1 MPLQTAT
8 NPKTGERVALVDG
21 EWKPITQSATNDQ
34 GAKAYLVDNSW
45 VTDTPAPKPE
55 PKSRNI
61 FAVLNDTVITLAN
74 SAANNI
80 AAAANFVAPG
90 NSFSEAVDKFA
101 KEGESKQSDIVK
113 AGREKFY
120 RELEAADTIG
130 GEALAVGK
138 YALQNPLQAAAQAAG
153 SVAGPGLAV
162 KGATTAATLLKVA
175 EKTLPRVGLTAGV
188 VSGAI
193 MSGGDAA
200 GSAYKLVMET
210 PDNILLQNDFVKSQI
225 AAGRTLADIKEEAA
239 TTAARRASIIPALIG
254 GIAGR
259 YGIEPLL
266 AGKKTF
272 TKIING
278 VEVPESIFSR
288 ALITGVS
295 EAAQEGVEEGATE
308 YAGRKA
314 AQEYNPTIDPTKGVA
329 GAATLGA
336 VLGGG
341 PGAVIGGLSAAQE
354 QAAFAKAQEEAAKI
368 TQVQPGGAT
377 PLTAAPSVTP
387 PEVTP
392 PVASP
397 AEMPFRALTPEETTD
412 IPPVTTPEVTPS
424 VTPPVAE
431 VTPPVAEVAPPVAE
445 VTPPVAEVT
454 PAAEPVADIT
464 TTQIYRTALAHVQ
477 QTGEARVS
485 ELQKVTG
492 LKRKEALELIGVMES
507 QGILVR
513 PKKNAIAKLATTEV
527 ADVTE
532 PRDLITPTDQP
543 SAGVPVGGVEVPTA
557 GIETPVATGVAD
569 ITGAAGQPAVGEA
582 IQPAPL
588 TEPIITEEP
597 SVTETA
603 QAVETK
609 EERQEATAPAVTTQI
624 PYDTVEFVGQ
634 GIPLRRSS
642 GEAQV
647 INYGGRMIVMREVNG
662 VMVPFYLSTG
672 RAGKADVASG
682 KWYPFFGIGTDGW
695 INKTGGADMNNY
707 YGSVE
712 LKEAAQELDR
722 TVGDIRNDQS
732 IPKVSST
739 GKHVDFINQGLT
751 PTENNQ
757 KNTLVKVRENI
768 ARITEAVTTKPA
780 VDETQQAINDMV
792 EAGTQQGK
800 TAEDIAAD
808 ITAITGQTTTP
819 ETIKTTMA
827 SLPKRV
833 VKPVEERV
841 SKAKSE
847 AKQVKQQELEDIVNT
862 PAERARNLAEINR
875 GLRASA
881 KKEKT
886 EAAAQ
891 AAVEENL
898 PKYEVASAKLDKAV
912 RKALEK
918 NNIDVVLSVISDP
931 YTNNSVTAAF
941 ARKIE
946 KLLETLD
953 IQPTIRLGKVEAGK
967 AAKYDPSN
975 ESITVDLDNLKG
987 ERADVVV
994 LHEVT
999 HFAVDHAIDNQDK
1012 LNVAQKN
1019 ALYKLKQLHEHAK
1032 ATFGNKY
1039 DIATLK
1045 EFIAQAFSNPD
1056 FQTAMAKAKPMSS
1069 EKYLSNMFSE
1079 FAKRVLKLI
1088 GYSPNMALEEEKA
1101 LHGGVYGANLADT
1114 ITQIEE
1120 LMKAPRVGK
1129 AKGVSYMA
1137 GETMA
1142 APELPEK
1149 TLEQFIADQPLP
1161 KEPTGIIGTM
1171 RSWYKNGLA
1180 KSMKE
1185 AARQLQ
1191 NEQQPVKDHE
1201 RTITRQ
1207 GLLIVGDDNKFN
1219 NLYTQIML
1227 AKGNFT
1233 NIDNSF
1239 VKNPVDEVH
1248 ALVHKFVKEQNIDLQ
1263 TALQKLAAYG
1273 VVLHEGEVRAVK
1285 FLRKV
1290 PLRNDIESVEWFGKK
1305 ISPATARDNI
1315 FKDLESKEFVKT
1327 AEGLG
1332 MTPDELARA
1341 YRKLLDAI
1349 VKVKTNLDP
1358 GTVETPLIEQHDINN
1373 TMYNVVG
1380 GLTPTDTKR
1389 YIDEFKKDA
1398 KTKAAMD
1405 EILDKLKDVS
1415 DVTIELNKDANYW
1428 SQPVTNLVSF
1438 YGYEHYVP
1446 YKGKPITEED
1456 RKFFVGEHLGKEHQ
1470 NAEYTQEG
1478 RLDLP
1483 ENPILRMLA
1492 DAHLSAARA
1501 ARKDVMP
1508 ALFHSANKSKLN
1520 PEGQGLIEA
1529 DVIDIVPF
1537 SDRYIAAGEEKLMKY
1552 ANRKDLFFYYMKDG
1566 DIALIQMK
1574 DDRMRDA
1581 IRKTYRQ
1588 ESPVIDKI
1596 NNINSFFAQMHTR
1609 YSVGFAPMNFV
1620 VDMLTNSY
1628 NISMDYGPDVAAR
1641 YIKAIGQLVLSN
1653 GLIKAG
1659 KVAYLFRQGGADLQ
1673 KNSRLK
1679 ALVDA
1684 DKSGFTADLVE
1695 YLSVGG
1701 DVAYINSLTA
1711 GGQFK
1716 DLLQEG
1722 KPTRLVS
1729 KKNIDK
1735 FFDTWTGAFEFT
1747 SRTAAYRIA
1756 KAEEVGKLVAKGVPL
1771 AQAKLDARKPAA
1783 AFAKGL
1789 ANFEETGLKGKT
1801 LGALFMFY
1809 RASAT
1814 GAVRAIESAA
1824 PAISSVFGGTEV
1836 AAERAW
1842 KQVPSKLR
1850 AKGGEEAFKK
1860 SFIKQAKNGKAT
1872 TMALIGMGA
1881 AMYMMSYATAGDD
1894 DMERNRLATDDMTR
1908 WSRNARFF
1916 VGGGP
1921 NDIINIPWGF
1931 GHGAFPAMG
1940 AQIASLGMSDTSFPE
1955 VMANLVPIMMDSF
1968 LPIPVSK
1975 GNIVENPANYLLD
1988 SIMPTIVRPILEFTM
2003 NYDNLGREI
2012 YNNRQG
2018 PVGNVY
2024 TGGDNIPEVWK
2035 SAARNLYEMSGFTVQ
2050 MSPNTM
2056 YFFANAYADALAKMG
2071 QTSFNLYLDAVG
2083 EKDFNLKTD
2092 TLVLERFIGAKSN
2105 YDSRK
2110 WAAIEKDMEQRKNNL
2125 SELKDNPEQ
2134 YFAYLESHPLDEMLV
2149 EMYNADVGGEL
2160 KALRSEAKEI
2170 RRDPNLD
2177 VRTKTEMLN
2186 TVKLQQD
2193 LIKMQLVDLYKSF
2206 GVEP

>member
-1 MPLQTAT
+1 MPRDLFAEAAPRRTEPRDLFAEM
-8 NPKTGERVALVDG
+8 G
-21 EWKPITQSATNDQ
+21 
-34 GAKAYLVDNSW
+34 
-45 VTDTPAPKPE
+45 DTPAPKPE

-61 FAVLNDTVITLAN
+61 FSVLNDTVITIAN

-120 RELEAADTIG
+120 RELEAANTIG

-138 YALQNPLQAAAQAAG
+138 YAAQNPLQAAAQAAG

-225 AAGRTLADIKEEAA
+225 AAGRKLADIKEEAA

-392 PVASP
+392 PEVTPPEVTP
-397 AEMPFRALTPEETTD
+397 AGVPFRTLTPEEMAA
-412 IPPVTTPEVTPS
+412 PPVAEVTPP

-431 VTPPVAEVAPPVAE
+431 VTPPEVVPA
-445 VTPPVAEVT
+445 TPPV
-454 PAAEPVADIT
+454 AEPVADIT
-464 TTQIYRTALAHVQ
+464 TTQIYQTALAHVQ

-492 LKRKEALELIGVMES
+492 LKRKETLELIGVMES

-543 SAGVPVGGVEVPTA
+543 SVGVPVGGVEVPAA
-557 GIETPVATGVAD
+557 GIETPIATGVATA
-569 ITGAAGQPAVGEA
+569 TGVVGQPAMGEA

-597 SVTETA
+597 SVAEA
-603 QAVETK
+603 PQAVEAK
-609 EERQEATAPAVTTQI
+609 EERPEAPA
-624 PYDTVEFVGQ
+624 
-634 GIPLRRSS
+634 
-642 GEAQV
+642 
-647 INYGGRMIVMREVNG
+647 
-662 VMVPFYLSTG
+662 
-672 RAGKADVASG
+672 
-682 KWYPFFGIGTDGW
+682 
-695 INKTGGADMNNY
+695 
-707 YGSVE
+707 
-712 LKEAAQELDR
+712 AA
-722 TVGDIRNDQS
+722 
-732 IPKVSST
+732 
-739 GKHVDFINQGLT
+739 
-751 PTENNQ
+751 
-757 KNTLVKVRENI
+757 
-768 ARITEAVTTKPA
+768 PA

-792 EAGTQQGK
+792 EAGAQQGK

-808 ITAITGQTTTP
+808 ITAITGQATTP

-827 SLPKRV
+827 ALPKRV

-841 SKAKSE
+841 SKAKAE
-847 AKQVKQQELEDIVNT
+847 VTQAKQQALEDIVNT

-875 GLRASA
+875 GIRASE

-891 AAVEENL
+891 AVVEENL

-953 IQPTIRLGKVEAGK
+953 VQPTIRLGKVEAGK

-1149 TLEQFIADQPLP
+1149 TLEQFIAEQPIPELP
-1161 KEPTGIIGTM
+1161 KGILGTM
-1171 RSWYKNGLA
+1171 RSWYKNGLT

-1191 NEQQPVKDHE
+1191 NEQYPVKDLE
-1201 RTITRQ
+1201 RTLTRQ
-1207 GLLIVGDDNKFN
+1207 GALIVGDNDKFN

-1248 ALVHKFVKEQNIDLQ
+1248 ALVHKFVQDNNIDMQ
-1263 TALQKLAAYG
+1263 TALQQLASYG
-1273 VVLHEGEVRAVK
+1273 IVLHEGEVRAVK
-1285 FLRKV
+1285 FLKNI
-1290 PLRNDIESVEWFGKK
+1290 PLRNDTESVEWFGKR

-1315 FKDLESKEFVKT
+1315 FTDLASKDFAKK

-1341 YRKLLDAI
+1341 YRKLLDAV

-1358 GTVETPLIEQHDINN
+1358 GTIENPLTQLHDIDH
-1373 TMYNVVG
+1373 TDYNVVG
-1380 GLTPTDTKR
+1380 GLTPADTKR
-1389 YIDEFKKDA
+1389 YMDGFKKDA
-1398 KTKAAMD
+1398 KAKAAMD
-1405 EILDKLKDVS
+1405 EILDKLKAVS

-1446 YKGKPITEED
+1446 YKGKPITEGD
-1456 RKFFVGEHLGKEHQ
+1456 KNLFVGEYLGKEHQ

-1508 ALFHSANKSKLN
+1508 ALYHMANKGKFN
-1520 PEGQGLIEA
+1520 PEGQGILEA

-1537 SDRYIAAGEEKLMKY
+1537 SDRYKVAGDEKLMKY

-1588 ESPVIDKI
+1588 ESFVVDKI

-1628 NISMDYGPDVAAR
+1628 NISMDLGPDAASR
-1641 YIKAIGQLVLSN
+1641 YIKAVGQSVLSN

-1659 KVAYLFRQGGADLQ
+1659 RVSYLFKQGGADLQ
-1673 KNSRLK
+1673 KNTRLK
-1679 ALVDA
+1679 ALVDS

-1756 KAEEVGKLVAKGVPL
+1756 KAEEIGRLVAKGVPL
-1771 AQAKLDARKPAA
+1771 AQAKIDARKPAA

-1789 ANFEETGLKGKT
+1789 ANFEEVGKQGKT

-1814 GAVRAIESAA
+1814 GAVRAIESLA
-1824 PAISSVFGGTEV
+1824 PAMSSVFGGSE
-1836 AAERAW
+1836 AAADRAW
-1842 KQVPSKLR
+1842 KQVPSKLK
-1850 AKGGEEAFKK
+1850 AKGGEETFKK
-1860 SFIKQAKNGKAT
+1860 NFIKQAKNGKAT
-1872 TMALIGMGA
+1872 TMALIGMGT

-2018 PVGNVY
+2018 PVGGVY

-2050 MSPNTM
+2050 VSPNTM

-2092 TLVLERFIGAKSN
+2092 TLLLERFIGAKSN

-2160 KALRSEAKEI
+2160 KSLRSDAKEI

-2177 VRTKTEMLN
+2177 VRTRTEMLN

-2193 LIKMQLVDLYKSF
+2193 LIKMQLVDLYKAF

>member
-1 MPLQTAT
+1 MPRDLFAEAPTRR
-8 NPKTGERVALVDG
+8 TGPRDLFAEMG
-21 EWKPITQSATNDQ
+21 
-34 GAKAYLVDNSW
+34 
-45 VTDTPAPKPE
+45 DTPAPKSE

-61 FAVLNDTVITLAN
+61 FSVLNDTVITIAN

-90 NSFSEAVDKFA
+90 NSFSKAVDEFA

-113 AGREKFY
+113 AGRDKFY
-120 RELEAADTIG
+120 RELEAANTMG
-130 GEALAVGK
+130 GEAFAVGK

-153 SVAGPGLAV
+153 SVAGPGLTI
-162 KGATTAATLLKVA
+162 KGATSAASLFKVA

-188 VSGAI
+188 ISSAM

-200 GSAYKLVMET
+200 GSAYKLVMDT

-295 EAAQEGVEEGATE
+295 EAAQEGVEEGVTE

-329 GAATLGA
+329 GAAALGA
-336 VLGGG
+336 VLGAG
-341 PGAVIGGLSAAQE
+341 PGAVIGGMSAAQE

-377 PLTAAPSVTP
+377 PLTVEPSITP

-392 PVASP
+392 PVTSP
-397 AEMPFRALTPEETTD
+397 AGMPFRTLTPEETTD

-424 VTPPVAE
+424 VTPPIAE
-431 VTPPVAEVAPPVAE
+431 TAPPVAE
-445 VTPPVAEVT
+445 TTPPIAETAPPV
-454 PAAEPVADIT
+454 AEPVADIT
-464 TTQIYRTALAHVQ
+464 TTQLYQTALAHVQ

-492 LKRKEALELIGVMES
+492 LKRKETLELIAVMES

-532 PRDLITPTDQP
+532 PRDLITPVDQP
-543 SAGVPVGGVEVPTA
+543 SVGVPVGGVEVPAA
-557 GIETPVATGVAD
+557 GIEAPVTAGVAD
-569 ITGAAGQPAVGEA
+569 LTGAVGQPAIGEA

-597 SVTETA
+597 SVTETP

-609 EERQEATAPAVTTQI
+609 EERQEAPA
-624 PYDTVEFVGQ
+624 
-634 GIPLRRSS
+634 
-642 GEAQV
+642 
-647 INYGGRMIVMREVNG
+647 
-662 VMVPFYLSTG
+662 
-672 RAGKADVASG
+672 
-682 KWYPFFGIGTDGW
+682 
-695 INKTGGADMNNY
+695 
-707 YGSVE
+707 
-712 LKEAAQELDR
+712 
-722 TVGDIRNDQS
+722 
-732 IPKVSST
+732 
-739 GKHVDFINQGLT
+739 
-751 PTENNQ
+751 
-757 KNTLVKVRENI
+757 
-768 ARITEAVTTKPA
+768 PA

-841 SKAKSE
+841 SKAKAE
-847 AKQVKQQELEDIVNT
+847 ATQVKQQELEDIVNT

-891 AAVEENL
+891 AAVKENL
-898 PKYEVASAKLDKAV
+898 PKYEVASVKLDKAV

-931 YTNNSVTAAF
+931 YVNGSVTAAF

-953 IQPTIRLGKVEAGK
+953 VQPTISLGKVEEGK
-967 AAKYDPSN
+967 SAKYDGAN
-975 ESITVDLDNLKG
+975 ESITIDLDNLKG
-987 ERADVVV
+987 QRADVAV
-994 LHEVT
+994 LHEMT
-999 HFAVDHAIDNQDK
+999 HFAVDHVIDNPDK

-1039 DIATLK
+1039 DIGTLK

-1056 FQTAMAKAKPMSS
+1056 FQTDMARAKPMSS

-1088 GYSPNMALEEEKA
+1088 GFSPNMALEEEKA

-1137 GETMA
+1137 GETIA

-1149 TLEQFIADQPLP
+1149 TLEQFIAEQPLP

-1191 NEQQPVKDHE
+1191 NELYPVKDHE

-1239 VKNPVDEVH
+1239 VKNPIDEVH

-1273 VVLHEGEVRAVK
+1273 IALHEGEVRAVK

-1380 GLTPTDTKR
+1380 GLTPADTKR
-1389 YIDEFKKDA
+1389 YMDGFKKDA
-1398 KTKAAMD
+1398 KTKASMD
-1405 EILDKLKDVS
+1405 EILDKLKAVS

-1446 YKGKPITEED
+1446 YKGKPITEDD

-1501 ARKDVMP
+1501 ARKDIMP
-1508 ALFHSANKSKLN
+1508 ALFHSANKGKLN

-1628 NISMDYGPDVAAR
+1628 NISMDYSPDVAAR
-1641 YIKAIGQLVLSN
+1641 YIKAVGQLVLSN

-1673 KNSRLK
+1673 KNTRMK

-1756 KAEEVGKLVAKGVPL
+1756 KAEEIGKLVAKGVPL

-1814 GAVRAIESAA
+1814 GAVRAIESLA
-1824 PAISSVFGGTEV
+1824 PAMSSVFGGNEA

-1842 KQVPSKLR
+1842 KQVPSKLK

-1872 TMALIGMGA
+1872 TMALIGMGT

-1916 VGGGP
+1916 VGDGP
-1921 NDIINIPWGF
+1921 NDIINMPWGF
-1931 GHGAFPAMG
+1931 GHGAFPAIG

-2018 PVGNVY
+2018 PVGGVY

-2035 SAARNLYEMSGFTVQ
+2035 SAARNLYEISDFTVQ

-2092 TLVLERFIGAKSN
+2092 TLLLERFIGAKSN

-2134 YFAYLESHPLDEMLV
+2134 YYAYLESNPLDEMLV
-2149 EMYNADVGGEL
+2149 DMYNADVGGEL